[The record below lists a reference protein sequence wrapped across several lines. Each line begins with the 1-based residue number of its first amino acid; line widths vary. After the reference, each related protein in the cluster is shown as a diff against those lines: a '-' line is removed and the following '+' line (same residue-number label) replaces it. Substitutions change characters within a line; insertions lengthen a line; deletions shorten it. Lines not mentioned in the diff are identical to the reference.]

1 MSVSS
6 HRRVSRKDAYAPL
19 GPRVTLT
26 ALARMSTPFKMLAR
40 PSLENLISLW
50 APRLSTGFAAFAA
63 ERRTAEE
70 DAEERRCMA
79 KAGTRAEPDDE
90 EGGGEGRRGEG

>member
-1 MSVSS
+1 MSVASPPRILS
-6 HRRVSRKDAYAPL
+6 QTEYAPL

-26 ALARMSTPFKMLAR
+26 ALARTSTPFKMLAR

-63 ERRTAEE
+63 VRRTAEE
-70 DAEERRCMA
+70 DALDRRCIA
-79 KAGTRAEPDDE
+79 RATTRAEPDGESDDE
-90 EGGGEGRRGEG
+90 ERE

>member
-1 MSVSS
+1 M
-6 HRRVSRKDAYAPL
+6 
-19 GPRVTLT
+19 TLT

-63 ERRTAEE
+63 EWRTAED

-79 KAGTRAEPDDE
+79 KAGARAEPDKKQRRDERGEEEEE
-90 EGGGEGRRGEG
+90 EGERETDSGPNFW